1 MNYIKTRKKRTK
13 LAVASVISLTAPFAF
28 AEDENVHQLDAIS
41 SVAEH
46 SSYYVKES
54 NNSKITTALL
64 DTPRTIDIISKEE
77 IDERGATSLQDVLR
91 TTPGI
96 TLGSGEGGTPTGDRP
111 FIRGYEASTDIL
123 IDGMRDYAR
132 GMHETFNLEAVEI
145 TMGPGSVYSGRGST
159 GGTIN
164 LITKKPKDK
173 TQSEVTSE
181 LQTSA
186 KGHSKTRYTTDNN
199 IALTD
204 NIAFRL
210 NAMLD
215 KGEVARRDNVDVDRW
230 GVAPSITFGLNTPT
244 RLTLGYYHLQYNDS
258 PDMGVPFSNT
268 MNLWGNTPF
277 EGGKFDTNYGRPGV
291 DFSKYQAE
299 SFDLRVEH
307 DFNENLQLN
316 AVLKD
321 LKTIQDYFFTR
332 VSFEC
337 TGGRGNAVTPINQDN
352 KACNENGDKLYY
364 NRGDRSRYRESHSNV
379 AQLNLTGKFNTGS
392 IIHNFVVGT
401 DYSKERIS
409 DKSTTVTGLPT
420 NDSTPNLY
428 NPTYGD
434 YSKFNITYGPKVR
447 VGEIEALGIYAID
460 NISLT
465 EKLDINLGLRFD
477 DFKSSDFT
485 KNQKVSENMMN
496 YQLGAI
502 YKVQPNGRVYINYA
516 TSTNPSGDNLGQAG
530 GADGIASGN
539 NLGNNLDPEKTRSI
553 EIGTKWEVFNERL
566 ALNAALFETKK
577 INARTTEN
585 DGTVSIDGK
594 NRVRGFELS
603 AIGQITPKW
612 DISAGYTYLDSK
624 LIDGGYVKEG
634 TSYIANPDNGNAMKY
649 IAKNS
654 ANLWTTYQVID
665 KLRLGGGVSYVDDRF
680 ANDANTYVLPS
691 HIRYDAFASYQVL
704 PEFGLQFNINN
715 ITNERIYDASHVGIF
730 STVAPGRSF
739 ALKGTY
745 RF

>member
-1 MNYIKTRKKRTK
+1 MNYIKNRKKRTK

-46 SSYYVKES
+46 SSYYIKES

-64 DTPRTIDIISKEE
+64 DTPRTINIISKEE
-77 IDERGATSLQDVLR
+77 INERGATSLQDVLR

-123 IDGMRDYAR
+123 IDGLRDYAR

-145 TMGPGSVYSGRGST
+145 TKGPGSVYSGRGST

-173 TQSEVTSE
+173 TESTVTSE

-186 KGHSKTRYTTDNN
+186 KGQTKTRYTTDNN
-199 IALTD
+199 VVLTD

-215 KGEVARRDNVDVDRW
+215 RGEVARRNNVDVDRW

-268 MNLWGNTPF
+268 SNLWGNTPY
-277 EGGKFDTNYGRPGV
+277 EGGAFDTNYGRPGV
-291 DFSKYQAE
+291 DFSKYRAE
-299 SFDLRVEH
+299 SYDLRLEH
-307 DFNENLQLN
+307 DLN
-316 AVLKD
+316 DNFQFTTVVKD

-337 TGGRGNAVTPINQDN
+337 TNRTGTPINQN
-352 KACNENGDKLYY
+352 NIACNPNGTDLFY
-364 NRGDRSRYRESHSNV
+364 NRGDRARYRESHSSI
-379 AQLNLTGKFNTGS
+379 AQLNLTGEFNTGS
-392 IIHNFVVGT
+392 IKHNFVVGT

-420 NDSTPNLY
+420 NETSNLY
-428 NPTYGD
+428 NPTYGN
-434 YSKFNITYGPKVR
+434 YSNFNISYGPRVR
-447 VGEIEALGIYAID
+447 AGEIEALGIYAFD

-477 DFKSSDFT
+477 DFKSSDF
-485 KNQKVSENMMN
+485 KENLKVSENMVN

-539 NLGNNLDPEKTRSI
+539 NLDNKLDPEKTHSI

-577 INARTTEN
+577 TNARTIEN
-585 DGTVSIDGK
+585 DGSFSIDGK

-624 LIDGGYVKEG
+624 LIDGGYVNTG
-634 TSYIANPDNGNAMKY
+634 TTAAPKFEINPDNGNALKY

-654 ANLWTTYQVID
+654 ANLWTTYQVLD
-665 KLRLGGGVSYVDDRF
+665 KLRIGGGVSYIDDRF

-691 HIRYDAFASYQVL
+691 HVRYDAFASYQVL

>member
-1 MNYIKTRKKRTK
+1 MNYIKNRKKRTK

-28 AEDENVHQLDAIS
+28 AEDEKNHQLDTIS
-41 SVAEH
+41 TVAEH
-46 SSYYVKES
+46 SSYYVKKS
-54 NNSKITTALL
+54 NNSKITTDLL
-64 DTPRTIDIISKEE
+64 DTARTINIISKEE

-96 TLGSGEGGTPTGDRP
+96 TLGSGEGGTPLGDRP

-132 GMHETFNLEAVEI
+132 GYHETFNLEAVEI
-145 TMGPGSVYSGRGST
+145 TKGPGSVYSGRGTT

-173 TQSEVTSE
+173 TESEVTSE

-186 KGHSKTRYTTDNN
+186 KGHTKTRYTTDNN
-199 IALTD
+199 FALTD
-204 NIAFRL
+204 NIAIRL

-230 GVAPSITFGLNTPT
+230 GIAPTITFGLNTPT
-244 RLTLGYYHLQYNDS
+244 RTTLGYSHLQFNDT
-258 PDMGVPFSNT
+258 PDMGVPFSNA

-277 EGGKFDTNYGRPGV
+277 EGGKFDTNYGRPAI
-291 DFSKYQAE
+291 DFSKYKAE

-307 DFNENLQLN
+307 DFNDNLQLN

-321 LKTIQDYFFTR
+321 SKTVQDYFFTR

-337 TGGRGNAVTPINQDN
+337 ATTYPGSSSNQ
-352 KACNENGDKLYY
+352 ACVPNGTELNYS
-364 NRGDRSRYRESHSNV
+364 RGDRARYRESHSNV
-379 AQLNLTGKFNTGS
+379 AQLDLTGKFNTGA
-392 IIHNFVVGT
+392 IKHHFVVGT

-409 DKSTTVTGLPT
+409 NKSTTVTGLPT
-420 NDSTPNLY
+420 NETANLY

-434 YSKFNITYGPKVR
+434 YSNFNITYGPKVR
-447 VGEIEALGIYAID
+447 AGEIEVFGLYALD

-465 EKLDINLGLRFD
+465 DKFDINLGVRYD
-477 DFKSSDFT
+477 DYKSTDLT
-485 KNQKVSENMMN
+485 NTVSENMFN
-496 YQLGAI
+496 YQFGAV
-502 YKVQPNGRVYINYA
+502 YKIQPNGRIYTNYA
-516 TSTNPSGDNLGQAG
+516 TSMNPSGDNLGQAG
-530 GADGIASGN
+530 GADGVASGN
-539 NLGNNLDPEKTRSI
+539 RLTDNIDPEKTRSI
-553 EIGTKWEVFNERL
+553 EIGTKWEVFNDLL
-566 ALNAALFETKK
+566 ALNFALFETKK
-577 INARTTEN
+577 TNARTTDI
-585 DGTVSIDGK
+585 DGTVSISGK
-594 NRVRGFELS
+594 NRVRGFEFS
-603 AIGQITPKW
+603 AIGQITPQW

-624 LIDGGYVKEG
+624 ILDNGYVNTG
-634 TSYIANPDNGNAMKY
+634 TRTAPKYEINPDNGNAMKY

-654 ANLWTTYQVID
+654 ANLWTTYQVLD
-665 KLRLGGGVSYVDDRF
+665 KLRIGGGVSYVDDRF

-691 HIRYDAFASYQVL
+691 HVRYDAFASYQVL
-704 PEFGLQFNINN
+704 PEFGLQLNINN